1 MKKRTTL
8 AATRTPVRSVLTRIG
23 RRFLLAG
30 RECVGF
36 FDCQTMCVQS
46 FAAES
51 QGGSF
56 VDEYELLLNG
66 KGRWNV
72 NLDQQPTES
81 RRHD

>member
-23 RRFLLAG
+23 RRYLLAG
-30 RECVGF
+30 RECVWLV
-36 FDCQTMCVQS
+36 DCRTMCVQF

-51 QGGSF
+51 QRRSF

-72 NLDQQPTES
+72 NLDQQHTES